1 LRRFA
6 EQRLLSTDVL
16 AERAGLVMIERSLL
30 HLAVS
35 LAAVLAM
42 SMLAAVTIERAV
54 FAYEEMWRRRIK
66 RRYLPIAQRALEGD
80 ADATRTLVASPT
92 RHRVE
97 IATFLITALID
108 DRDPQ
113 LIARTRSLVQ
123 HMSLIPYA
131 ERLLRS
137 RRWWRRALGLR
148 ALGLMQDKAH
158 TAMIVAALDDPDP
171 DVRAAALDALADLQD
186 PASLAAIVVRLNDIS
201 LQRGRRLAA
210 LAAFGAEAEPRV
222 LDLAEID
229 PWHRADYARALAI
242 CGSQLSRA
250 ALCEWASDQ
259 RVDVRAAA
267 FRALA
272 RLGLDDRGAGLAIR
286 ALDSADADVR
296 AMAAYALRGWIGS
309 GDAASHLA
317 VRLDDT
323 WTVAVQ
329 AARSL
334 EAMGPAGAVA
344 LQVVRPRSDLG
355 AFLARQIL
363 WQVSAS

>member
-1 LRRFA
+1 
-6 EQRLLSTDVL
+6 LLCTDAL
-16 AERAGLVMIERSLL
+16 AERADLAMIGRAQLL

-35 LAAVLAM
+35 AAAVLAL
-42 SMLAAVTIERAV
+42 SMLAAVVIERAV
-54 FAYEEMWRRRIK
+54 FAYEEVWRRRIK

-80 ADATRTLVASPT
+80 ADATSVLRASPM

-97 IATFLITALID
+97 IATLLITELID

-113 LIARTRSLVQ
+113 LIAKTRSLIQ
-123 HMSLIPYA
+123 QMSLIPYA

-137 RRWWRRALGLR
+137 RRWWRRALALR
-148 ALGLMQDKAH
+148 ALGLIRDKDH

-171 DVRAAALDALADLQD
+171 HVRAAALDALADLQD
-186 PASLAAIVVRLNDIS
+186 PASLAAIVVRLNDMS

-222 LDLAEID
+222 LELAEID
-229 PWHRADYARALAI
+229 PLHRADYARALAL
-242 CGSQLSRA
+242 CGSQLSRS
-250 ALCEWASDQ
+250 ALYEWARER
-259 RVDVRAAA
+259 RVEVRAAA

-272 RLGLDDRGAGLAIR
+272 SLGLDDRGAGLAIE

-296 AMAAYALRGWIGS
+296 AMAAYALHGWNGS

-344 LQVVRPRSDLG
+344 LQVVQPRSDLG
-355 AFLARQIL
+355 AFLARQVL